1 MAEIDKSLPNEVK
14 PLETEETQQELE
26 IITPG
31 DTPSSEEGTE
41 IVENEDGSVD
51 IDFDPS
57 AMAAEESKN
66 HYANLADF
74 MDDTILSRM
83 GSDLYQSYQDYRNS
97 RKDWET
103 AYKQG
108 LDLLGFKYEQR
119 TEPFQGAS
127 GATHPVLAEAVTQ
140 FQALAY
146 KELLPADGPV
156 RTQILGNPTPE
167 KEQQSKRV
175 KDFMNYQIMDVMKEY
190 EPEFDTML
198 FHLPLAGSSFKK
210 VYFDEIEGRAVS
222 KFVPADDLY
231 VPYSAN
237 SLDDAEAIVHSIK
250 ISENDLRKQQVAG
263 FYRDIELQP
272 GDDKET
278 EIEKKERELEG
289 ISKTNYEDIFTLLE
303 FHINLDLEGF
313 EDTGSDGEQ
322 TGIKVPYIVTIEES
336 SREVLSIK
344 RNYEIGDPKK
354 NKIQY
359 FVHFKFLPGLGFY
372 GFGLIHMIGGL
383 SRTAT
388 SALRQL
394 LDAGTLS
401 NLPAGFKQRGIRI
414 RDDAQAIQPGE
425 FRDVDA
431 PGGNIKDSFMMLPFK
446 EPSQTLLGLMGIVVQ
461 GAQRFASIADMQVG
475 DGNQQAAVGTT
486 VALLERGSR
495 TMSAIHK
502 RIYAALKKEFKLLA
516 RVFKLYL
523 PEEYPYD
530 VVGAEK
536 NIKQSDFDDRVDI
549 LPVADPNIFSQ
560 TQRISLAQTE
570 LQLAASNPQIHNQ
583 YEVYR
588 NMYEALGVKD
598 IDKILIRPQPP
609 QPKDPALEHID
620 ALAGAPF
627 QAFPGQD
634 HRAHMTAHLN
644 FMATNMAR
652 NAPVVMAS
660 LEKNI
665 FEHISLMAQEQ
676 VEIEFR
682 NEMQQLQQM
691 QQQMASP
698 QLQQNPQMAQQ
709 MVQQL
714 QIQTRMLSEKIES
727 RKAVLIAEMMEEFM
741 KEEKKITSQFDNDP
755 LTALKSRELDL
766 QAQENERK
774 KKADQDQLNI
784 DKMKAMMNQSTDQ
797 QKLQQNEE
805 LAKMRANT
813 SIEKTILSAQ
823 LKKHGHAKADRKKVK
838 TNAIAIALSEA
849 KMSKKGKK

>member
-1 MAEIDKSLPNEVK
+1 MAEIEKPIPNINEQPTPEEQGVLDIEQVVEDTVET
-14 PLETEETQQELE
+14 PAGETEV
-26 IITPG
+26 I
-31 DTPSSEEGTE
+31 
-41 IVENEDGSVD
+41 ENEDGSAD

-57 AMAAEESKN
+57 QLMQGAAADHN
-66 HYANLADF
+66 ANLANF
-74 MDDTILSRM
+74 LEETILGRM
-83 GSDLYQSYQDYRNS
+83 GSELYQNYQDYKNS

-156 RTQILGNPTPE
+156 RTQVLGNPTPE

-175 KDFMNYQIMDVMKEY
+175 KDFMNYQIMDQMKEY

-210 VYFDEIEGRAVS
+210 VYYDEIQARAVS
-222 KFVPADDLY
+222 KFVPADELV

-237 SLDDAEAIVHSIK
+237 SLDEAEAIVHVLK
-250 ISENDLRKQQVAG
+250 ISENELRKQQVAG

-272 GDDKET
+272 GDNKET

-289 ISKTNYEDIFTLLE
+289 VSKTNYEDIFTILE
-303 FHINLDLEGF
+303 YHVNLDIEGF
-313 EDTGSDGEQ
+313 EDMGVDGLP
-322 TGIKVPYIVTIEES
+322 TGIKLPYIVTLEEG
-336 SREVLSIK
+336 SREILSIK
-344 RNYEIGDPKK
+344 RNWEANDLKK
-354 NKIQY
+354 NKVQY
-359 FVHFKFLPGLGFY
+359 FVHFRFLPGLGFY

-461 GAQRFASIADMQVG
+461 GAQRFASIADLQVG

-502 RIYAALKKEFKLLA
+502 RIYAALKQEFKLLA

-523 PEEYPYD
+523 PQEYPYD
-530 VVGAEK
+530 VVGAERV
-536 NIKQSDFDDRVDI
+536 IKQSDFDDRVDI

-570 LQLAASNPQIHNQ
+570 MQLAASNPAIHNQ

-620 ALAGAPF
+620 SLAGKPF

-660 LEKNI
+660 LEKNC
-665 FEHISLMAQEQ
+665 FEHISLMSQEQ
-676 VEIEFR
+676 VEVEMK
-682 NEMQQLQQM
+682 NEMQQLQMISQQM
-691 QQQMASP
+691 QQVG
-698 QLQQNPQMAQQ
+698 QQNPQMAQQ
-709 MVQQL
+709 M
-714 QIQTRMLSEKIES
+714 QIQARMISEKIES

-784 DKMKAMMNQSTDQ
+784 DRMKAMMNQSTDQ

-823 LKKHGHAKADRKKVK
+823 LKNMAPKR
-838 TNAIAIALSEA
+838 
-849 KMSKKGKK
+849 